1 LTTWNDSAV
10 LVTPFESPDKAA
22 VELIAHLGGQDIDVD
37 AELGRDWSR
46 IWVARPEA
54 GARPVGVLLAWSV
67 VDELHVINVATHP
80 DFRRRGVARALLS
93 TAVERAVHGGARLVL
108 LEVRRSNRAAIELYR
123 GQGFSVMGVR
133 RAYYSDN
140 SEDAIE
146 MMLAIDPATGRP
158 LPGRDE
164 LDLGRPE

>member
-1 LTTWNDSAV
+1 MLPAV
-10 LVTPFESPDKAA
+10 LVTPFETRDKAD
-22 VELIAHLGGQDIDVD
+22 VENIAHLGGQDIDVE
-37 AELGRDWSR
+37 AELGRGWSR
-46 IWVARPEA
+46 IWVARPEE
-54 GARPVGVLLAWSV
+54 GGKPVGVLLGWAV

-93 TAVERAVHGGARLVL
+93 TAVERAVHAGARLVL
-108 LEVRRSNRAAIELYR
+108 LEVRRSNRAAIDLYR

-133 RAYYSDN
+133 RAYYADN

-146 MMLAIDPATGRP
+146 MMLAIDPESGRA

-164 LDLGRPE
+164 IDLSEV

>member
-1 LTTWNDSAV
+1 M
-10 LVTPFESPDKAA
+10 LVTPFDPSDKPA
-22 VELIAHLGGQDIDVD
+22 VELIARLGGQEIDVE
-37 AELGRDWSR
+37 AELGRSWSR

-54 GARPVGVLLAWSV
+54 GGVPVGMLLGWAV

-80 DFRRRGVARALLS
+80 NFRRRGVARALLS
-93 TAVERAVHGGARLVL
+93 TAVERAVHAGARLVL

-123 GQGFSVMGVR
+123 GLGFSVMGVR

-146 MMLAIDPATGRP
+146 MMLAIDPATGRA

-164 LDLGRPE
+164 IDLSEA